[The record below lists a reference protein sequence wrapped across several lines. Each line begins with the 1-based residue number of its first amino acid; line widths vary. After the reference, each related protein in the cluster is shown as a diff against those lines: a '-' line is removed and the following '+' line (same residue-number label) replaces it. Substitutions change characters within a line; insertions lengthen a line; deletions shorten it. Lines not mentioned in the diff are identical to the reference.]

1 MSASGVPAATE
12 DAAAAAGTVLE
23 TPNNRESRDGRGTTP
38 RSYSFGSHGR
48 LRPGWHYPQKGK
60 YELHPSLIQ
69 EMTSQLENTRL
80 PEKDYWDDTEVTTAV
95 LWGFTNLLLLIIA
108 VLALQLPLLNY
119 LRGRP
124 PIDLEF
130 LLWSLDGAVTTLL
143 LYAAMVLG
151 SFSVFALHWLAANGW
166 ISVPLRE
173 LLYRFACGIHLLV
186 PYKVFLN
193 RSLSPVPAFFIGLQ
207 SLVLLLKNHSYYFG
221 IRAKQIERH
230 GMCPDLVSLKRFLYF
245 LVIPSLVYRV
255 EGYVH
260 SPRIRM
266 GFLLRRTLE
275 ALGCMFLIYEL
286 VVYSMMP
293 VFKQVNQLSTVEFI
307 VELMIPAVLLWT
319 LLFIA
324 TFEVILNV
332 FAEVTYFGD
341 RRFYEDWWNSTNL
354 AEFSRKWNRPVH
366 DWLYLHVYRCLM
378 RRGYTKLVAQLFVFL
393 FSAIFH
399 EMLLSITFLRVR
411 AWMFTLMML
420 QIPLIYLAKLVPAE
434 DAGHPVL
441 RRGANLFFWFGMF
454 FGPALLFLL
463 YSKDYYQNT

>member
-1 MSASGVPAATE
+1 MKGKTTP
-12 DAAAAAGTVLE
+12 AAAAV
-23 TPNNRESRDGRGTTP
+23 ESVVDPPSEAESNDGKRSTP
-38 RSYSFGSHGR
+38 RSYSFSSHGR
-48 LRPGWHYPQKGK
+48 LTPGWHRPQKGK
-60 YELHPSLIQ
+60 YELQPSLMQ
-69 EMTSQLENTRL
+69 EVTTHLENSHL
-80 PEKDYWDDTEVTTAV
+80 PEKDYWDDTEVTTAA
-95 LWGFTNLLLLIIA
+95 LWGFTNLLFLIVA
-108 VLALQLPLLNY
+108 VLAIRSPLLNY

-124 PIDLEF
+124 PIDPEF
-130 LLWSLDGAVTTLL
+130 LLWSLEGAVSTLL

-151 SFSVFALHWLAANGW
+151 SLSVFALHWLAANCW

-221 IRAKQIERH
+221 IRAKQIECQSL
-230 GMCPDLVSLKRFLYF
+230 CPELVSLKRFLYF
-245 LVIPSLVYRV
+245 LVIPTLVYRV

-266 GFLLRRTLE
+266 GFLVRRTAE

-286 VVYSMMP
+286 VVFSMLP
-293 VFKQVNQLSTVEFI
+293 VFKQVNELSTVEFI
-307 VELMIPAVLLWT
+307 VQLMIPAVLLWT
-319 LLFIA
+319 LLFTA

-332 FAEVTYFGD
+332 FAEVTFFGD

-366 DWLYLHVYRCLM
+366 DWLYLHVYRSLM
-378 RRGYTKLVAQLFVFL
+378 KKGYSKLVAQLFVFL

-411 AWMFTLMML
+411 AWMFTLMMM
-420 QIPLIYLAKLVPAE
+420 QIPLIYFSKVLPTGESARPM
-434 DAGHPVL
+434 L
-441 RRGANLFFWFGMF
+441 RRGANFFFWFGMF
-454 FGPALLFLL
+454 LGPAILFLL
-463 YSKDYYQNT
+463 YSKDYYQSH